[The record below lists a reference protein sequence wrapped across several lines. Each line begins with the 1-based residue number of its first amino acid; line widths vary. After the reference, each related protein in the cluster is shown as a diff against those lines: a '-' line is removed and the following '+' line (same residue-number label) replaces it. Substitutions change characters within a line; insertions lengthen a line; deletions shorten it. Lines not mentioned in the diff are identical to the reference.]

1 MQFRVGNAVTSEV
14 GNGPLPDKLV
24 ELDLPAAKTQLDQNF
39 VFGRVRGSW
48 TINSVT
54 FSDVRNRMSLNLT

>member
-39 VFGRVRGSW
+39 VFGRVRGAGP
-48 TINSVT
+48 
-54 FSDVRNRMSLNLT
+54 LTLLRSQMLEIVCH